1 MTSEQEAGQDND
13 PRLDRVRRVAFFRPD
28 SMSPSET
35 VDHLAEAFSKEQVEA
50 ESVLVVTVGERTML
64 SIDVGQGS
72 VDEIVQF
79 LADLLTK
86 DLQETFIGLI
96 GNRTY
101 THELNVAMDAA
112 GHGTNLLLP
121 DEIVWVVPES
131 LEVEMR
137 ALDERFP
144 PSDTPSASSPEG

>member
-1 MTSEQEAGQDND
+1 MTNEQEAGQDND

-35 VDHLAEAFSKEQVEA
+35 VDHLAAAFSKEQVEA
-50 ESVLVVTVGERTML
+50 ESVLVVSVGERTML

-86 DLQETFIGLI
+86 ELQETFIGLI

-112 GHGTNLLLP
+112 GHGKNLLLP

-144 PSDTPSASSPEG
+144 PSDAPSASPSDG